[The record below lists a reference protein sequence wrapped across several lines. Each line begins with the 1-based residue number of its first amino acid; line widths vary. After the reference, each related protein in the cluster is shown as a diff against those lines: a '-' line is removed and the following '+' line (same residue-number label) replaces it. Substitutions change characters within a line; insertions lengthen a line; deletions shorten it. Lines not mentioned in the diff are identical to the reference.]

1 MMKKIMRAVLT
12 IGIFIIFNMSLM
24 AQTDSVLLAKL
35 KSVGLKTDS
44 KSINRYTR
52 ALSWGLVGYSDRFVA
67 DETEI
72 TVAEWLEF
80 ICYHDFENY
89 PSYTSGRNMQI
100 TTTSAEEQ
108 SWLIA
113 AKYDTTLLPIPQV
126 LINSPIDFI
135 TKPGIE
141 YTFLTMGGLHGT
153 VLLLV
158 PVDTLLNK
166 EKRKRLVSYLNTPIT
181 GISYNQAL
189 AFCKWRTAV
198 DSVLV
203 KNDIEYLKSL
213 AGNKSKLLWEYQHIR
228 AFIYSLP
235 TAAQFDL
242 MNAGIDSLSKNNQAT
257 FNYRNAYRK
266 NADLFG
272 HGPVNV
278 FEYVEPYYSRKNYK
292 VTHIQGNVAEMI
304 SEQGIAKGGSYY
316 HPAAESYPGNAIT
329 YTSPAP
335 WLGFRCVGIKYE
347 IEY

>member
-1 MMKKIMRAVLT
+1 MRAVLT
-12 IGIFIIFNMSLM
+12 IGMSFVLILSLH

-35 KSVGLKTDS
+35 NSVGLKTDS
-44 KSINRYTR
+44 KSIDRYTGAR
-52 ALSWGLVGYSDRFVA
+52 SWGLVGYSDRFVV

-72 TVAEWLEF
+72 TVAEWLEY
-80 ICYHDFENY
+80 ICYHDFEKY
-89 PSYTSGRNMQI
+89 PSYTSGRHMQI

-113 AKYDTTLLPIPQV
+113 AKYDTTLFPIPQV
-126 LINSPIDFI
+126 LNNSPIDFI
-135 TKPGIE
+135 TKPGNE
-141 YTFLTMGGLHGT
+141 CAFLTAEGLHGKI
-153 VLLLV
+153 LLLV
-158 PVDTLLNK
+158 PIDTLLNK
-166 EKRKRLVSYLNTPIT
+166 EKRNRLVSYLNTPIS

-198 DSVLV
+198 DSVIL
-203 KNDIEYLKSL
+203 KNQLEGYNATIGEK
-213 AGNKSKLLWEYQHIR
+213 AKLLYEYR
-228 AFIYSLP
+228 YMKAFRYTLP
-235 TAAQFDL
+235 SAEQFDL
-242 MNAGIDSLSKNNQAT
+242 MNPGIDSITKNRQAT
-257 FNYRNAYRK
+257 FNYRNACRK
-266 NADLFG
+266 NADLYG

-316 HPAAESYPGNAIT
+316 HPAAESYPGNVIT

-347 IEY
+347 IEN